1 MSEVWPRLT
10 HQVSDELLLPVPIL
24 PPGTGDNVPLPNP
37 MSRLRL
43 TMKHHQTRAIATATA
58 ETMPPLL
65 GLMSQLE
72 TLGYEFVRLE
82 AV

>member
-10 HQVSDELLLPVPIL
+10 HQVQDGTLPIPITPLEQL
-24 PPGTGDNVPLPNP
+24 PPVPLPNP
-37 MSRLRL
+37 LSRLRL